1 MGLLPTSVSHS
12 TSAIPLPRSNSP
24 ATGGSYAH
32 HAHATSSTALNSGR
46 SKGGLEKMR
55 KMLGKLVRP
64 SRWPTMDFELAAWQ
78 MTYLCVAP
86 RRVYRNVYYHKQTK
100 NTWARDDP
108 AILIMM
114 IGFLSSA
121 ALLWTSLYLHS
132 FSPITWAGVAIKMVF
147 RDFIASGLII
157 STLLWATSNRF
168 LTHSSHTH
176 ATDQHVEWQ
185 YSFDVH
191 TNSFFPLFLN
201 LYLAQLILA
210 PVVTRNNWVCLW
222 VGNSLYLVAA
232 TQYVYITYLG
242 YNALPFL
249 IRSELLL
256 FPIVLFLTLY
266 VVSLLGFNLS
276 KHLLEAYFS
285 GLNPS

>member
-12 TSAIPLPRSNSP
+12 NPAIPLPRSNSP
-24 ATGGSYAH
+24 AAGGSYAH
-32 HAHATSSTALNSGR
+32 HGHATSSAALSSGR
-46 SKGGLEKMR
+46 SKGGFEKMR

-121 ALLWTSLYLHS
+121 AVLWTSLYLHS
-132 FSPITWAGVAIKMVF
+132 FSPIAWAGLALKMVF

-157 STLLWATSNRF
+157 STLLWSVILAR
-168 LTHSSHTH
+168 LTF
-176 ATDQHVEWQ
+176 ELQ

-285 GLNPS
+285 GLNSS